1 MLYDDARARLRGK
14 VVGGGLT
21 SHSLLIQ
28 TAEETVLREATEDD
42 HASLLALE
50 DTAPHAGAALIQA
63 RANFF
68 ARTDA
73 YPVSQVLVAEREGA
87 VIGVECLALTDVR
100 VGGVS
105 CSAGYLSNMRVHP
118 GLQGRGLGPAML
130 EAGERWALR
139 QGANYVTG
147 LIKQSNAPSMKM
159 VTALG
164 WETVSRFDYL
174 VLDLARFDGMAE
186 PRAVQFDLY
195 RDPHLMR
202 LRLTTVQSH
211 QFVPLFLEKEL
222 FSPAPVGSY
231 AGSWTSISRGGTAWL
246 SLWDDRAA
254 RGLDPFAFRAV
265 KAFDL
270 MLEGPEALGAFAS
283 LAGVL
288 RERGVRQLLLP
299 LPAESV
305 ACALLRPFAAEVV
318 DFNFVVKR
326 LPDGLPVPAGPLYF
340 DIRH

>member
-1 MLYDDARARLRGK
+1 MTPERGRRGSI
-14 VVGGGLT
+14 VGGGLT
-21 SHSLLIQ
+21 SNSLLIQ
-28 TAEETVLREATEDD
+28 TAEETILREATAED

-87 VIGVECLALTDVR
+87 VVGVECLALTDVR

-105 CSAGYLSNMRVHP
+105 CTAGYLSNMRVQP
-118 GLQGRGLGPAML
+118 GLQRRGLGPAML
-130 EAGERWALR
+130 EAGERWALG
-139 QGANYVTG
+139 QGASYVTG

-164 WETVSRFDYL
+164 WNTVSRFDYL
-174 VLDLARFDGMAE
+174 VLELAHFDGMAE
-186 PRAVQFDLY
+186 SRAVQFDLY

-202 LRLTTVQSH
+202 LRLTAVQSH
-211 QFVPLFLEKEL
+211 QFVPFFLEQEL
-222 FSPAPVGSY
+222 FSPAPVASY
-231 AGSWTSISRGGTAWL
+231 AGSWTAISRGGTAWL
-246 SLWDDRAA
+246 SLWDDRAV
-254 RGLDPFAFRAV
+254 RGLDPSAFRAV

-270 MLEGPEALGAFAS
+270 MLDGPDSLSAFAS
-283 LAGVL
+283 LVGVL
-288 RERGVRQLLLP
+288 RERGIRQLLVP
-299 LPAESV
+299 LPAES
-305 ACALLRPFAAEVV
+305 ATCALLRPFAAEVV

-326 LPDGLPVPAGPLYF
+326 LRDSPPVPAGPLYF